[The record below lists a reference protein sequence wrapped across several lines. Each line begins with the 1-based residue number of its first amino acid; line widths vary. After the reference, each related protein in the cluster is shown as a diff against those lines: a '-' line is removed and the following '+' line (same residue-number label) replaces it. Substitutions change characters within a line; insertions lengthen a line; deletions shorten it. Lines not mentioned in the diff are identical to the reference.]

1 MTTTKKLIDLGTPG
15 DETSGDTL
23 NAGGSKINDNVESL
37 WNTFSDDDGK
47 LIGTLPF
54 TRNYNYANALQ
65 PNRQYDVDTTSGSLI
80 VRLAPASE
88 GIYKTGDTIT
98 LRDYKGNWYNANVA
112 LVVQNDDGSISGN
125 TQVAFRNSLIEVTL
139 VCVDGVAN
147 EWVYS
152 ITSLVERTYK
162 EVDITRSVT
171 PTNPLQEVI
180 YRTDVFHSMKF
191 LITASSNVDPN
202 HKSVSEILVTDDGT
216 DAIFTDYANL
226 NTTPDNE
233 PVVNISFTR
242 VNQEM
247 LIDVTN
253 TNDYPSC
260 TVQVMEIEKIEKVN

>member
-1 MTTTKKLIDLGTPG
+1 MTTKKLIDLGTPG

-23 NAGGSKINDNVESL
+23 NEGGSKINDNVNSL
-37 WNTFSDDDGK
+37 WNTFSDDEGL
-47 LIGTLPF
+47 LIGTLPY
-54 TRNYNYANALQ
+54 TRNYNYANSLQ
-65 PNRQYDVDTTSGSLI
+65 PNRLYDIDTTSGSLI

-88 GIYKTGDTIT
+88 QIYKTGDVIV

-112 LVVQNDDGSISGN
+112 LVVQNEDGSISGR
-125 TQVAFRNSLIEVTL
+125 TQIAFRNSLIEVRL

-147 EWVYS
+147 QWVYS
-152 ITSLVERTYK
+152 ITSMVERTYK
-162 EVDITRSVT
+162 EVDIVRSVT
-171 PTNPLQEVI
+171 PSNPLQEII

-191 LITASSNVDPN
+191 LITASSNVNPN

-226 NTTPDNE
+226 NTTPDGT
-233 PVVNISFTR
+233 PVVNISF
-242 VNQEM
+242 NIINEEM

-253 TNDYPSC
+253 TAGYPSC